1 MQAVRVGE
9 IATNLGDL
17 LKQVQRGEV
26 EDDLDNGRLKLAK
39 APESA
44 LLKHVAAVKSQQPNP
59 PGPLPDA
66 QASRPALIS
75 LFPELS
81 KTRVK

>member
-39 APESA
+39 APRERAAKACRGSQEPATKSA
-44 LLKHVAAVKSQQPNP
+44 GPAAGCTSVAASTNLAIP
-59 PGPLPDA
+59 
-66 QASRPALIS
+66 
-75 LFPELS
+75 
-81 KTRVK
+81 